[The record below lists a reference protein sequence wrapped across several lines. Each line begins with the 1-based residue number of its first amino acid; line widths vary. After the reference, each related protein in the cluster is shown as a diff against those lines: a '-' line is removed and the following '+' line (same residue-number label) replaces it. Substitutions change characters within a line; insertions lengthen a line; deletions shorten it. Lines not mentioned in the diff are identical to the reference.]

1 MQDFLRP
8 QLDDAAL
15 RQMSALAL
23 AHIGDGVYELMTRG
37 RLVTCGLH
45 TAHGLHS
52 STVRLVR
59 AAAQYEAAQQILPM
73 LTEEEQTAF
82 RHGRNARPK
91 TIPKSS
97 THAEYAY
104 ATGLETLFGW
114 LFLKGEYDRLNA
126 LYAVIADAQT
136 A

>member
-8 QLDDAAL
+8 QLDDNAL

-37 RLVTCGLH
+37 RLVTGGLH

-52 STVRLVR
+52 STVQLVR
-59 AAAQYEAAQQILPM
+59 AAAQYEAAQQILPL

-114 LFLKGEYDRLNA
+114 LFLKGEYDRLNE
-126 LYAVIADAQT
+126 LYAAIAEAQDA
-136 A
+136 